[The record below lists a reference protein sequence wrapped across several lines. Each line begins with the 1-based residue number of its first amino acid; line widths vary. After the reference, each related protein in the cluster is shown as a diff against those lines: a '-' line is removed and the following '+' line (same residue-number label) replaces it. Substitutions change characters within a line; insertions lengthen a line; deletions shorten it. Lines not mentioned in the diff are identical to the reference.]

1 MSWGKSRV
9 NRLFSR
15 NTKSIGKDENC
26 VCVCVW
32 GGVLVN
38 LTSNFRFF
46 RGVSDVDCVD
56 VEASAMLA
64 EGSDSRLLTFAFLLG
79 QTQSPFANKSLVAC
93 NVKPSVIRFC
103 KVLILTL
110 QRKPRSNVR
119 FVSIPP
125 CPCEVPNVFAN
136 LDR

>member
-1 MSWGKSRV
+1 MCVGVGLRARV
-9 NRLFSR
+9 YMNIRINNNYTMRMFGEQGQLKR
-15 NTKSIGKDENC
+15 
-26 VCVCVW
+26 
-32 GGVLVN
+32 LVN

-93 NVKPSVIRFC
+93 NVNPSVIRLC

-110 QRKPRSNVR
+110 QRKPQSNAR

-125 CPCEVPNVFAN
+125 CPCVVPNVFAT